1 MVLNLVT
8 CELMREMSLFKQ
20 ITLIISFVKASEDAM
35 NYLIVVN
42 MLSEYNLTLTWLV
55 AHMSLPLN
63 SHDLIVKSPL

>member
-1 MVLNLVT
+1 
-8 CELMREMSLFKQ
+8 MSLFKQ

-55 AHMSLPLN
+55 AYVFTLKLP
-63 SHDLIVKSPL
+63 